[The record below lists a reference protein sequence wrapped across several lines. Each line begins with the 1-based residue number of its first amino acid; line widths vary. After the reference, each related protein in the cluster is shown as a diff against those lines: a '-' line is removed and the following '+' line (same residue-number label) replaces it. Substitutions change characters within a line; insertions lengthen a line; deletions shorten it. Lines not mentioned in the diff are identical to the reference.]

1 MVATVGTTRL
11 FQFIQRQRAEAYTDF
26 AGTTFQGS
34 IPLSEGLIN
43 EALQASVVGSSTAI
57 RQLQVYLCDQNLIV
71 VTGVVHKWF
80 LTKRFEVELWVEP
93 EIDWRRAPRL
103 RFWLPRSSLFGSVGH
118 LLTTFGFWLP
128 RGVHVTGRLIEVDLA
143 EILLLHN
150 LPEPVYWMQFL
161 RLVVVRGR
169 LTVSF
174 VAHIDVPPHVAVRPS
189 ERE

>member
-1 MVATVGTTRL
+1 M
-11 FQFIQRQRAEAYTDF
+11 FQFIQRQRSEAYADF
-26 AGTTFQGS
+26 AGTTLEGS
-34 IPLSEGLIN
+34 IPLTEVVIN
-43 EALQASVVGSSTAI
+43 ELLQGSTVGSSTVI

-80 LTKRFEVELWVEP
+80 LVKRFEVELWVEP
-93 EIDWRRAPRL
+93 EIDWRRAPRI

-128 RGVHVTGRLIEVDLA
+128 QGVHITGRLIEVDLA
-143 EILLLHN
+143 EILLKHD

-169 LTVSF
+169 LTASF
-174 VAHIDVPPHVAVRPS
+174 VAHIDDPHHVAGQPSDRP
-189 ERE
+189 